1 MLSEEKVK
9 LFGKKLAIS
18 AGKEKLQYIPMY
30 TRAHKIFEFQDRH
43 SIKTTLLYKLLS
55 NFTVK
60 NFVTNLYCFY
70 L

>member
-18 AGKEKLQYIPMY
+18 AGKEKLQYMY

-43 SIKTTLLYKLLS
+43 SIKTLLYKLLS